1 LRSKIAKPITHA
13 CDPLCKP
20 VNLKY
25 YEALRLQ
32 GRLLK
37 DVIFSVF
44 CLTVT
49 RVLLAHTACP
59 DPFGV
64 KRSDAL

>member
-1 LRSKIAKPITHA
+1 MRSKIAKPIGYA

-20 VNLKY
+20 VNSKY
-25 YEALRLQ
+25 YQALLLQ

-37 DVIFSVF
+37 DVIFAVF
-44 CLTVT
+44 CPTET
-49 RVLLAHTACP
+49 RGLLVHAACP
-59 DPFGV
+59 DPICM